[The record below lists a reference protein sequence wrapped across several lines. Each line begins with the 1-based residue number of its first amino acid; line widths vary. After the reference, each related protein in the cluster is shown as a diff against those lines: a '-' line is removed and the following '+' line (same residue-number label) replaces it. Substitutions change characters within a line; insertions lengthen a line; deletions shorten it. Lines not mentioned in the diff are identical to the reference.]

1 MATITDIKDLY
12 VGDVP
17 AQSVYLGS
25 SQIWVRPP
33 AYDPNI
39 PNEISGLVTWLDG
52 PDYTPGYWVNK
63 GSGAPVSIVGSPA
76 MAQGPRVNGH
86 SVVRFKVSEGRVRG
100 TWPYPIDDW
109 TLLYVVRW
117 MGPNPGR
124 AWTVCY
130 PPSNLLVGMH
140 TTGQDTMYANG
151 AWLGPNGGGAMPWG
165 AAPGP
170 WKLYEA
176 DGDLASKTV
185 GFYINGVA
193 YGRYGANDGMGLT
206 NGWGLSGYDQV
217 ATQETMDIDV
227 AEMVLYNRRL
237 SFLERRTVEDYLRTK
252 WGIPTPPG
260 VLDPDT
266 ANYLAVTG
274 LDASYGEPLNDL
286 VIGLKTAGLWSKMS
300 AIYPFVGGTAALHK
314 WNLMDPRDNDN
325 AYRLTFNDP
334 DFHSSHSTALGYRA
348 NAQGAGI
355 NSRSYADTHF
365 VPLGGL
371 TQNSTHLSF
380 YSLQDVP
387 AGDRAEMGCYTWSGI
402 ANSRF
407 HLILRYQGVNA
418 YYYGMSEQGASSV
431 PMSAASGLFVSTR
444 TGATMTKPYRNGVP
458 LTTDPSPSITLP
470 TTSVY
475 IGAINEFG
483 NRSDIPCG
491 FASIGAGL
499 NDRENT
505 DLYNIVQAFQT
516 DLNRQV

>member
-33 AYDPNI
+33 AYDPNV
-39 PNEISGLVTWLDG
+39 PNEISGLVSWLDG
-52 PDYTPGYWVNK
+52 VDYTPGYWVNK
-63 GSGAPVSIVGSPA
+63 GSGPAVSIVGSPN
-76 MAQGPRVNGH
+76 MTVGPRLNGH
-86 SVVRFKVSEGRVRG
+86 SVVRFNVSQARVRS
-100 TWPYPIDDW
+100 TWPYDKYEW
-109 TLLYVVRW
+109 TLLYVVRQW
-117 MGPNPGR
+117 GQWPGR

-140 TTGQDTMYANG
+140 TTGYDTMYDNG
-151 AWLGPNGGGAMPWG
+151 AWLGPNGGGAVPWPTPPTG
-165 AAPGP
+165 
-170 WKLYEA
+170 WRLYEA
-176 DGDLASKTV
+176 SRTALDGTEFL
-185 GFYINGVA
+185 INGVS
-193 YGRYGANDGMGLT
+193 YGKYSGAGGIDGS
-206 NGWGLSGYDQV
+206 WGLSGYDPV
-217 ATQETMDIDV
+217 TSQETMDIDV

-237 SFLERRTVEDYLRTK
+237 TFGERRKVEDYLRTK
-252 WGIPTPPG
+252 WGLPTPPG
-260 VLDPDT
+260 VYDPDV

-274 LDASYGEPLNDL
+274 LDPSYGEPLNDL
-286 VIGLKTAGLWSKMS
+286 VIGLKSTGLWSKMS

-444 TGATMTKPYRNGVP
+444 TGANHDQALPQRGSAHDRPQPFDHAAHHVGVH
-458 LTTDPSPSITLP
+458 
-470 TTSVY
+470 
-475 IGAINEFG
+475 
-483 NRSDIPCG
+483 RSDQRVRQPLRHPLWVRLDR
-491 FASIGAGL
+491 SGA
-499 NDRENT
+499 E
-505 DLYNIVQAFQT
+505 
-516 DLNRQV
+516 